1 MGAWGTGI
9 FESDGALDFVG
20 MVIQTDDLAAI
31 ESALNEVLAED
42 DYLDAYVSETALVSG
57 EVIAA
62 LRGHPGELPDDL
74 REWISKVGSA
84 SVEMA
89 HLAQQAIHRIMT
101 ANSELRELWEESD
114 EFDLWQQGIDD
125 LLQRLANSL

>member
-1 MGAWGTGI
+1 
-9 FESDGALDFVG
+9 
-20 MVIQTDDLAAI
+20 
-31 ESALNEVLAED
+31 LNEVLAED

>member
-9 FESDGALDFVG
+9 FESDSALDFVG

-62 LRGHPGELPDDL
+62 LRGHPGELPNDL

-89 HLAQQAIHRIMT
+89 NLAQQAIHRIMT
-101 ANSELRELWEESD
+101 DNSELRELWEESD
-114 EFDLWQQGIDD
+114 KFSVWQDGVDD
-125 LLQRLANSL
+125 LLQRLANSA